1 MIDSKYEVLPFLPKT
16 SLQPLASGITVVH
29 PLTRRGKGPGLIV
42 IVSQTGITGQSS
54 LAIENGVPCPVMK
67 WAEEGFTAVEIT
79 AAALDHVT
87 NALDIALD
95 GLRKSH
101 TIDPKGLVGLVAYD
115 PQLWNKVAST
125 IDTLNEIVGT
135 VVYGDLEK
143 QQALS
148 QTSLPQLHHLAG
160 KSEKLLPRGEK
171 LTAYDY
177 PNAESFLFATPF
189 SKGFKYSLESVS
201 HSRNLSFFKPLT
213 KGPYFDL
220 EAIWDEHTYYEFEN
234 RSVECTMATMVQEPY
249 VNHVTTLTG
258 GIGREALTAFYRD
271 HFIFQNP
278 DDVDTEVISRSIGID
293 RIIDEFIFKCTHDKQ
308 LDWLLPGVPPTGRK
322 LEIPF
327 VAVVNI
333 RGDRLYHEHISWD
346 QCTVLFQLGIM
357 PDYLPFP
364 HPVPGLTLKAASKGL
379 EYRVPATGVETAQK
393 LRNKDA
399 LGSNQMFDYK
409 LREA

>member
-42 IVSQTGITGQSS
+42 IVSQSGITGQSS

-67 WAEEGFTAVEIT
+67 WAEEGFTTVEIT
-79 AAALDHVT
+79 AAALDHAT

-95 GLRKSH
+95 GLRNSH
-101 TIDPKGLVGLVAYD
+101 TIDSKGLVGLVAYD

-135 VVYGDLEK
+135 VVYGDLEE

-177 PNAESFLFATPF
+177 PNAESYLFAAPF
-189 SKGFKYSLESVS
+189 SKDFKYSLESVS

-249 VNHVTTLTG
+249 VNHITTLTG

-293 RIIDEFIFKCTHDKQ
+293 RVIDEFIFKCTHDKQ

-322 LEIPF
+322 LEIPV

-364 HPVPGLTLKAASKGL
+364 HPVAGLTLKAASKGL